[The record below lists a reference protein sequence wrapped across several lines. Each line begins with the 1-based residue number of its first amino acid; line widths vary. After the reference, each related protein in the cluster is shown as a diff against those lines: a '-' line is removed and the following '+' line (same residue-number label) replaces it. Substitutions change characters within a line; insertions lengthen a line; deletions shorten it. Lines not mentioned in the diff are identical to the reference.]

1 MRLTIGWL
9 YASKMNIYG
18 DRGNNGRDGTEGAIY
33 RNAVGC
39 YLHGSLLPK
48 NPILADWLVAR
59 ALERRHG
66 YVDLLPLPDDV
77 EQTAHASALQRSLL
91 TR

>member
-1 MRLTIGWL
+1 MGRVRVG
-9 YASKMNIYG
+9 
-18 DRGNNGRDGTEGAIY
+18 RGNNGRDGTEGAIY

-48 NPILADWLVAR
+48 NPVLADWLVAR

-66 YVDLLPLPDDV
+66 YVDLPHFRTTWNTPPTP
-77 EQTAHASALQRSLL
+77 QQSSAQCSR
-91 TR
+91 

>member
-1 MRLTIGWL
+1 MGRIRVG
-9 YASKMNIYG
+9 
-18 DRGNNGRDGTEGAIY
+18 RGNNGRDGTEGAVY
-33 RNAVGC
+33 RHAVGC

-48 NPILADWLVAR
+48 NPALADWLVAR

-66 YVDLLPLPDDV
+66 TVELEPLDDHV
-77 EQTAHASALQRSLL
+77 ERAAHASAVNRAVL

>member
-1 MRLTIGWL
+1 MGRVRVG
-9 YASKMNIYG
+9 
-18 DRGNNGRDGTEGAIY
+18 RGNNGRDGTEGAIH

-48 NPILADWLVAR
+48 NPALADWLIAR
-59 ALERRHG
+59 ALARRYG
-66 YVDLLPLPDDV
+66 PVTLPPISDTF
-77 EQTAHASALQRSLL
+77 EQSAHASAVQRAMQ

>member
-1 MRLTIGWL
+1 MGRVRVG
-9 YASKMNIYG
+9 
-18 DRGNNGRDGTEGAIY
+18 RGNNGRDGTEGAIY

-48 NPILADWLVAR
+48 NPALADWLVTR
-59 ALERRHG
+59 ALERKHG
-66 YVDLLPLPDDV
+66 IVDLPPLTDTV
-77 EQTAHASALQRSLL
+77 ELAAHASAVGRAVA

>member
-1 MRLTIGWL
+1 MGRVRVG
-9 YASKMNIYG
+9 
-18 DRGNNGRDGTEGAIY
+18 RGNNGRDGTEGAIY
-33 RNAVGC
+33 RHAVGC

-48 NPILADWLVAR
+48 NPVLTDWLVAR

-66 YVDLLPLPDDV
+66 VVKLEPLSDSV
-77 EQTAHASALQRSLL
+77 EHAAHATAVERALA

>member
-1 MRLTIGWL
+1 MGRVRVG
-9 YASKMNIYG
+9 
-18 DRGNNGRDGTEGAIY
+18 RGNNGRDGTEGAIY

-48 NPILADWLVAR
+48 NPVLSDWLVAR

-66 YVDLLPLPDDV
+66 FVDLQPLPNQM
-77 EQTAHASALQRSLL
+77 EAAAHASAVQRAVL